1 MAKQTI
7 FFVVDSDRDADILRW
22 YNGVESGKRSE
33 ALRDI
38 IRAGLGNGAG
48 PAPRPATMDDIR
60 SLLQEIK
67 LEIRTLSV
75 KPVERP
81 DELPDDVLGA
91 LDDMGI

>member
-1 MAKQTI
+1 MAKQTL
-7 FFVVDSDRDADILRW
+7 FFVVDSDRDADIIRW

-48 PAPRPATMDDIR
+48 TSSRPATIDDIR

-67 LEIRTLSV
+67 LELRELSV

-81 DELPDDVLGA
+81 DELPEDVLGA
-91 LDDMGI
+91 LDDMGV